1 MTLKARNAGKL
12 NILWNSQVAYWS
24 NMKTFGI
31 VRGRCSQ
38 ETAKHHA
45 KFGWPPLS
53 DVGAV
58 TLPRR
63 EIRWNLLG
71 CPKLANWS
79 QPLVGLSSSYWKNVW
94 RRYCCLTSFFP
105 IFDTCLSCKDID
117 RQSCAMVHR
126 WRFFGQ
132 FLHPV
137 FPESRVQHI
146 SHLHAKFTLRPHH
159 VWNPSV
165 LVAISKAM
173 WAVKLCSNK
182 ILQLLSGGSAG

>member
-31 VRGRCSQ
+31 VRGRCSTLSTTFNLHLCRCVDLPSLMITRQ
-38 ETAKHHA
+38 YDRRVSNGMAAVSLEDTTPQSLANGHCSMGACKTWTQSEFCIWQLYSVLAQDTAKHHV

-79 QPLVGLSSSYWKNVW
+79 QPLVGWSSP
-94 RRYCCLTSFFP
+94 CGG
-105 IFDTCLSCKDID
+105 DI
-117 RQSCAMVHR
+117 
-126 WRFFGQ
+126 
-132 FLHPV
+132 
-137 FPESRVQHI
+137 
-146 SHLHAKFTLRPHH
+146 
-159 VWNPSV
+159 
-165 LVAISKAM
+165 AI
-173 WAVKLCSNK
+173 
-182 ILQLLSGGSAG
+182 